1 MSAIERVD
9 MGEILT
15 AYEKCGDGPPLI
27 LVHGAEGDRR
37 QYQGLM
43 PLLAPY
49 FTVISYDQ
57 RDTGDTLNP
66 ATPYTMS
73 DLGRDLGDFIGALG
87 YDKAHVFGTSYGGVI
102 AQNAAL
108 ERPDRI
114 DRLVL
119 SATTASEPGTA
130 SMGPA
135 AAELAKSSD
144 PAAREQLMKLYVA
157 KKNREPDRW
166 PAVLA
171 AMQARRTTRPVEGHA
186 RRMQAVMSNATS
198 ARLGE
203 ILCPTLII
211 VGAEDE
217 IVPPDR
223 SRFLAEHIP
232 QAKLHILPDA
242 GHGWT
247 MEFPELAVELLRD
260 FLLA

>member
-1 MSAIERVD
+1 
-9 MGEILT
+9 
-15 AYEKCGDGPPLI
+15 
-27 LVHGAEGDRR
+27 
-37 QYQGLM
+37 
-43 PLLAPY
+43 
-49 FTVISYDQ
+49 
-57 RDTGDTLNP
+57 
-66 ATPYTMS
+66 
-73 DLGRDLGDFIGALG
+73 
-87 YDKAHVFGTSYGGVI
+87 
-102 AQNAAL
+102 
-108 ERPDRI
+108 
-114 DRLVL
+114 
-119 SATTASEPGTA
+119 
-130 SMGPA
+130 
-135 AAELAKSSD
+135 
-144 PAAREQLMKLYVA
+144 
-157 KKNREPDRW
+157 
-166 PAVLA
+166 
-171 AMQARRTTRPVEGHA
+171 MQARRTTRPVEGHA